1 MTSLAA
7 EQNRETSIRRR
18 RLLRA
23 VFVLATLTAAVPVL
37 EGARPAPAHAQ
48 TRPTDQTQVRIIE
61 VSGLIDPINVDFIS
75 RALDESEAEGV
86 AALVIRLDS
95 SGSVAPAQD
104 VRALVRRIE
113 GSSVPVAI
121 WIGPGRQA
129 RAAGGALELFE
140 AAPVRG
146 MAPGSVAGDL
156 SAEAALEQKVATVP
170 AATLGDFIIG
180 IDGHPLPRGGEVD
193 IPTTVVRR
201 PGRPPQ
207 QQLAPSARARFDE
220 PSLLAQTLHAVA
232 TPSAAYLLLAIGLL
246 LVVFE
251 FFTAGIGVAAF
262 VAATSLVLA
271 AYGLGVLPT
280 RPLALTLLVVGVLG
294 YGVDVQAGAPRVWT
308 VIGTVAFV
316 IGSFFLFDG
325 LSVPLVVTALVVAG
339 VVLFMVAGMPAMI
352 RTRFST
358 PTIGRASMLGE
369 QGTAVSDVDPD
380 GVVTVRDAPWRA
392 RTNRATPIR
401 AGQPV
406 RVASIDGLVL
416 EVEPTEGAA
425 RDAGH

>member
-1 MTSLAA
+1 
-7 EQNRETSIRRR
+7 R
-18 RLLRA
+18 
-23 VFVLATLTAAVPVL
+23 
-37 EGARPAPAHAQ
+37 
-48 TRPTDQTQVRIIE
+48 
-61 VSGLIDPINVDFIS
+61 
-75 RALDESEAEGV
+75 RALEESAAEGV

-95 SGSVAPAQD
+95 EGAVAPAEEVAD
-104 VRALVRRIE
+104 LAAAIGR
-113 GSSVPVAI
+113 SSVPVAI

-129 RAAGGALELFE
+129 RAAGGAYTLFT

-146 MAPGSVAGDL
+146 MAPGSRAGPL
-156 SAEAALEQKVATVP
+156 TAEAALEQKVATVP

-180 IDGHPLPRGGEVD
+180 LDGQPLPAGGEID
-193 IPTTVVRR
+193 IPTTVVDR
-201 PGRPPQ
+201 PDRPPQ
-207 QQLAPSARARFDE
+207 QQLAPSARVRFDE

-232 TPSAAYLLLAIGLL
+232 TPSAAYLLLAVGLL

-251 FFTAGIGVAAF
+251 FFTAGIGVAAG
-262 VAATSLVLA
+262 VATASLVLA

-280 RPLALTLLVVGVLG
+280 RPLALALVILGVVG
-294 YGVDVQAGAPRVWT
+294 YAVDVQAGAPRAWT
-308 VIGTVAFV
+308 IIGTVAFV

-325 LSVPLVVTALVVAG
+325 LAVPLVVTALVIAG

-358 PTIGRASMLGE
+358 PTIGRGSMLGE

-401 AGQPV
+401 AGQPI
-406 RVASIDGLVL
+406 RVASVDGLVL

>member
-1 MTSLAA
+1 MRSLVAV
-7 EQNRETSIRRR
+7 QNRETSIRRR
-18 RLLRA
+18 RLLSTI
-23 VFVLATLTAAVPVL
+23 FVLATLWSA
-37 EGARPAPAHAQ
+37 APALGGSRHDPAAAQ
-48 TRPTDQTQVRIIE
+48 PGEDPQVQVRIIE
-61 VSGLIDPINVDFIS
+61 VSGLVDPINVNFIRS
-75 RALDESEAEGV
+75 ALEESAAEGV

-95 SGSVAPAQD
+95 GGAVSPAED
-104 VRALVRRIE
+104 LADLEAEIAA
-113 GSSVPVAI
+113 SPVPVAV

-129 RAAGGALELFE
+129 RAAGGAYALFR

-146 MAPGSVAGDL
+146 MAPGSRAGPL
-156 SAEAALEQKVATVP
+156 SAEAALERKVATVP

-180 IDGHPLPRGGEVD
+180 IDGQPLPGGGEID

-207 QQLAPSARARFDE
+207 QQLAPSTRVRFDE
-220 PSLLAQTLHAVA
+220 PSLLAQALHAVA

-251 FFTAGIGVAAF
+251 FFTAGIGVAAG
-262 VAATSLVLA
+262 VAAASLVLG

-280 RPLALTLLVVGVLG
+280 RPLALGLVILGVLG

-308 VIGTVAFV
+308 IIGTTAFGA
-316 IGSFFLFDG
+316 GSFFLFDG
-325 LSVPLVVTALVVAG
+325 LAVPPAVTALIIAG
-339 VVLFMVAGMPAMI
+339 AALFMVAGMPAMI

-392 RTNRATPIR
+392 RTNRATPIQ
-401 AGQPV
+401 AGQAI
-406 RVASIDGLVL
+406 RVAAIDGLVL

>member
-1 MTSLAA
+1 M
-7 EQNRETSIRRR
+7 
-18 RLLRA
+18 
-23 VFVLATLTAAVPVL
+23 FVLATLWAT
-37 EGARPAPAHAQ
+37 APALGGAGAPPAQAQ
-48 TRPTDQTQVRIIE
+48 TEQRDQTQVRIIE
-61 VSGLIDPINVDFIS
+61 VTGLIDPINVDFMS
-75 RALDESEAEGV
+75 RAVEESEAEQV
-86 AALVIRLDS
+86 AALVVRLDS
-95 SGSVAPAQD
+95 SGAVAPPGELRDLAS
-104 VRALVRRIE
+104 RIE
-113 GSSVPVAI
+113 RSSVPVAI

-129 RAAGGALELFE
+129 RAGGGALALFN

-146 MAPGSVAGDL
+146 MAPGSQAGGL
-156 SAEAALEQKVATVP
+156 TAEAALAQKVATVS

-180 IDGHPLPRGGEVD
+180 IDGHPLPGGGEVD

-232 TPSAAYLLLAIGLL
+232 TPSAAYLLLSVGLL

-262 VAATSLVLA
+262 VAASSLVLA

-280 RPLALTLLVVGVLG
+280 RPGALALVVLGVVG
-294 YGVDVQAGAPRVWT
+294 YGVDVQAGAPRAWT
-308 VIGTVAFV
+308 LIGTGAFV
-316 IGSFFLFDG
+316 VGSFFLFEG
-325 LSVPLVVTALVVAG
+325 LSVPLVVMALVVAG

-369 QGTAVSDVDPD
+369 EGLAVSDVDPD

-401 AGQPV
+401 AGQPI